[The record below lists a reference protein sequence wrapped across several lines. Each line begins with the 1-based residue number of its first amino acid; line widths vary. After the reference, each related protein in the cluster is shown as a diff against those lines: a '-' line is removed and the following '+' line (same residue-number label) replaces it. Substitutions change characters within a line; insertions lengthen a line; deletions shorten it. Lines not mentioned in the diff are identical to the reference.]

1 MRDIFGNSIRR
12 DNIWGGTSKPTGR
25 GRKPIG
31 KPLRETVWLKYMG
44 NKAQG
49 KCYCCRIR
57 QIHFTEFQV
66 GHNKSVA
73 KSGKNNISNLR
84 PICGPCNRG
93 MGTKSIEWYRKV
105 HFSKGGKK
113 KRTKKPGTRI
123 GPRKPT
129 SQWGIPPI
137 KFPKIGI

>member
-1 MRDIFGNSIRR
+1 MRDIFGNPIRKG
-12 DNIWGGTSKPTGR
+12 ILLGGTPKPTAG

-57 QIHFTEFQV
+57 PIHITDFQV

-73 KSGKNNISNLR
+73 KGGKNNISNLR
-84 PICGPCNRG
+84 PICGPCNRS
-93 MGTKSIEWYRKV
+93 MGTKSIEWYIKV

-113 KRTKKPGTRI
+113 KPTKKPGTRR

-129 SQWGIPPI
+129 NPWSIQSI